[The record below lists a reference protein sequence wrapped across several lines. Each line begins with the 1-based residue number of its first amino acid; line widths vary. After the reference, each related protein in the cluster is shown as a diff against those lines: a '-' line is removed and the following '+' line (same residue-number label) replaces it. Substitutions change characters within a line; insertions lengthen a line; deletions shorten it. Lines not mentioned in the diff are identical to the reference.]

1 MALSHQVVQA
11 IARDGVKGDTLLGH
25 LTQGDTVIPRQAP
38 PAVHDIAR
46 QSMAAHGMD
55 VSRFVAGAPGNHI
68 NPKTGLHSF
77 EGDGGGGDG
86 GGGDGGG
93 GGGGEGGGGGGEGGS
108 GGDGEGGSG
117 GGSGPS
123 GGGDKSGGETGSGG
137 GGQGGNPNGGD
148 SGPGD
153 TGSSG
158 SGPSGGGDKSGG
170 AVGSGGGAQTDSGP
184 SDTGNSSTG
193 GSGGTKSSTAAEEQG
208 AVSNTASQ
216 TGLAGLANDIGVG
229 LTGLS
234 TSLSNA
240 FSGLSG
246 KSLAEA
252 LTGTAL
258 SDLTGAGKLG
268 LGALP
273 GGMVAQAVDS
283 MTAHGV
289 DQSNNPGGN
298 VSAANSGG
306 VGMGQGASTDPGS
319 SSGGAGAEHPD
330 TVQHVLNNQTVGGS
344 GGGTAAPDQ
353 PAPPPQTTPAPQPL
367 TDLASAL
374 AAARGLDRSP
384 TFTTGSDADIL
395 KAILG
400 PQHTTADQQLQQAH
414 QRGTLSDT
422 GFNSAELGLGGQ
434 DTAANS
440 RLGGLSDNLLAS
452 YQQKLDAFAAQAIQ
466 SASGTQ
472 QGSPWDFAPWQSG
485 YNTIRSTLQG
495 REQGDLMNLLPSGGS
510 LYDIPT
516 LLANAGNTQGLY
528 NPGGSPIQQALA
540 DQRGIGTTGSF

>member
-1 MALSHQVVQA
+1 MALSPQVVQS
-11 IARDGVKGDTLLGH
+11 IAHDGIHGDTLLGH
-25 LTQGDTVIPRQAP
+25 LTRGDTVIPRHAP
-38 PAVHDIAR
+38 SAVHDIAR

-55 VSRFVAGAPGNHI
+55 VSRFVAGAPGNQI
-68 NPKTGLHSF
+68 DPKTGLHMFADGGSG
-77 EGDGGGGDG
+77 GDSGGGGGGDS
-86 GGGDGGG
+86 GGG
-93 GGGGEGGGGGGEGGS
+93 GGGGGDTGGGGGSEGGGNGGGVGS
-108 GGDGEGGSG
+108 GGDKSGGEQGSG
-117 GGSGPS
+117 GGAQGGDPSGGGPGDTAGSGPS
-123 GGGDKSGGETGSGG
+123 GGGDKSGGS
-137 GGQGGNPNGGD
+137 
-148 SGPGD
+148 
-153 TGSSG
+153 
-158 SGPSGGGDKSGG
+158 
-170 AVGSGGGAQTDSGP
+170 VGSGGGAQTDSGP
-184 SDTGNSSTG
+184 SDTSNSSG
-193 GSGGTKSSTAAEEQG
+193 GGGGTKSSTAAEEQG